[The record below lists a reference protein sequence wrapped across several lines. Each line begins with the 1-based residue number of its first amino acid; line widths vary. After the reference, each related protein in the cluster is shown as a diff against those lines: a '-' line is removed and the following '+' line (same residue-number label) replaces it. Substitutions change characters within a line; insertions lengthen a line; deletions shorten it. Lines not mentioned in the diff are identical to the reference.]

1 MLGDNML
8 TAKLNNQLI
17 DLTGLSRNEI
27 IQKHQNHL
35 PYICPHCEGDM
46 ILKYGMKKRAHFAH
60 KVPCEYQCS
69 ESESEEHRIS
79 KFLLASYL
87 ELQGATSIRI
97 EKRFQDIL
105 RIADL
110 YFEWNHQ
117 AYVIEIQKSAIS
129 QSLFESRVQDY
140 RSKGIEVLWVFI
152 GDLKEKPQ
160 TYLINKVMALNKH
173 HPLIHLNIMTEEVTL
188 FNQIIWLNP
197 KEVKAQANRVYLKN
211 LQMTDLLN
219 DQEACE
225 GVNLTQWL
233 AIKKEFRCIK
243 WQQYIKSER
252 ELVRLCYGH
261 RLTLSLMPS
270 EVGWPIANHQG
281 FTKPLFIWQAYV
293 LIGFI
298 MSKEIGSFFNLTD
311 LVNRLKGHYHLKID
325 QYAIKALKAYL
336 LILARLQIISN
347 HKGYYEVLKYPRV
360 YHQLGEVLEEDRK
373 VGNLLKQKN

>member
-1 MLGDNML
+1 ML

-87 ELQGATSIRI
+87 ERQGATSIRI

-173 HPLIHLNIMTEEVTL
+173 HPLIHLNIMT
-188 FNQIIWLNP
+188 
-197 KEVKAQANRVYLKN
+197 
-211 LQMTDLLN
+211 
-219 DQEACE
+219 
-225 GVNLTQWL
+225 
-233 AIKKEFRCIK
+233 
-243 WQQYIKSER
+243 
-252 ELVRLCYGH
+252 
-261 RLTLSLMPS
+261 
-270 EVGWPIANHQG
+270 
-281 FTKPLFIWQAYV
+281 
-293 LIGFI
+293 
-298 MSKEIGSFFNLTD
+298 
-311 LVNRLKGHYHLKID
+311 
-325 QYAIKALKAYL
+325 
-336 LILARLQIISN
+336 
-347 HKGYYEVLKYPRV
+347 
-360 YHQLGEVLEEDRK
+360 
-373 VGNLLKQKN
+373 